1 MSLLLSRDEVQELTG
16 YRQAASQMRWL
27 TDRGWRFAV
36 GADGRP
42 RVMRAESERHL
53 LGSKARGK
61 ELNLSKVA

>member
-1 MSLLLSRDEVQELTG
+1 MFLTRDELIELTG
-16 YRQAASQMRWL
+16 YRQAAAQIRWFV
-27 TDRGWRFAV
+27 DHGWRHVV

-53 LGSKARGK
+53 LGSKPRGK